1 MKQYYTFFLVQS
13 GDGSMIDLSFP
24 KRGRRGGCPTP
35 STVKTQLPPFYLCV
49 SIDNRITYSKNVVNY
64 KIESYAPVFPRIFS
78 CKIQKSARFRKFKK
92 VRKTL
97 LYQQKTV
104 FGKCLEYR
112 FLWDG
117 CPQRTAN
124 AREKAE
130 KRRTSTTRIACRGSR
145 LAGVVKTQFYEMP

>member
-1 MKQYYTFFLVQS
+1 
-13 GDGSMIDLSFP
+13 MIDLSFP

-64 KIESYAPVFPRIFS
+64 KIESYAPPVFFLVYFRV
-78 CKIQKSARFRKFKK
+78 KYKNLQDFRKFKK